1 MSGRAGGAT
10 AMATATACRA
20 GLDDALQTA
29 DLGELVE
36 PLRDA
41 VQRAEQSPHG
51 DQAKWQSVVAQLDD
65 LTPSSC
71 DFTGPIV
78 RIGAARDCDLAVR
91 AHIKGLLLQLQPW
104 RKGPFALFGVC
115 IDGEWRSNRKWA
127 RLAGAISDL
136 RGRRVLD
143 VGCGNGYYLWR
154 MIGQGARLALGIDPG
169 RLFITQF
176 NAMKRY
182 CSEYPAFVLPLT
194 SGQFAGG
201 GGGGGEGGD
210 GSRGSG
216 SGVGRGGGGGG
227 GDGSGGFDT
236 VFSMG
241 VLSHRRDP
249 HGHLREL
256 LRFVRPGGELVVE
269 NLLVEGG
276 EEAVLIPSDRYAGM
290 RNIHWIPSALAL
302 EEWLRRAGAID
313 IRLLGIS
320 TTTFAE
326 QRATEWM
333 GFHSLADFLDPRDLG
348 KTREGH
354 PAPRRGIFVCR
365 RRE

>member
-1 MSGRAGGAT
+1 MSGRVGGAT
-10 AMATATACRA
+10 VCWAN
-20 GLDDALQTA
+20 LDDALQAA
-29 DLGELVE
+29 DLGELTA

-51 DQAKWQSVVAQLDD
+51 DQATWQSVVAQLDD

-71 DFTGPIV
+71 DFTGQIV
-78 RIGAARDCDLAVR
+78 RIGAARDCDHAVR
-91 AHIKGLLLQLQPW
+91 ARLKRLLLQLQPW

-115 IDGEWRSNRKWA
+115 INGEWRSNRKWA

-136 RGRRVLD
+136 RDRRVLD

-169 RLFITQF
+169 RLFIAQF

-182 CSEYPAFVLPLT
+182 CSEQPAFVLPLT
-194 SGQFAGG
+194 SEQFPGGGEDGGWRSSGG
-201 GGGGGEGGD
+201 GG
-210 GSRGSG
+210 RG
-216 SGVGRGGGGGG
+216 
-227 GDGSGGFDT
+227 GGFDT
-236 VFSMG
+236 VFSLG

-276 EEAVLIPSDRYAGM
+276 EEAALIPSDRYAGM

-320 TTTFAE
+320 KTTIAE

-333 GFHSLADFLDPRDLG
+333 RFHSLADFLDPRDLG
-348 KTREGH
+348 KTREGY
-354 PAPRRGIFVCR
+354 PAPRRGIFICR

>member
-1 MSGRAGGAT
+1 MSGRVGGAT
-10 AMATATACRA
+10 VCWA
-20 GLDDALQTA
+20 GLDDALQAA
-29 DLGELVE
+29 DLGELAG
-36 PLRDA
+36 PLREA

-71 DFTGPIV
+71 DFTGSIV
-78 RIGAARDCDLAVR
+78 RIGAAHDCDRAVR

-169 RLFITQF
+169 RLFIAQF

-182 CSEYPAFVLPLT
+182 CPEYPAFVLPLT

-201 GGGGGEGGD
+201 GED
-210 GSRGSG
+210 
-216 SGVGRGGGGGG
+216 GGGGGG
-227 GDGSGGFDT
+227 GGFDT

-256 LRFVRPGGELVVE
+256 LRFARPGGELVVE

-313 IRLLGIS
+313 IRLLGVS
-320 TTTFAE
+320 KTTIAE

-333 GFHSLADFLDPRDLG
+333 RFHSLADFLDPRDLG
-348 KTREGH
+348 KTREGY